1 MNTKDVLLTAATL
14 PKYARKEYLV
24 IERGKS
30 GYSLNTFLKLLTECA
45 YGYINRIESVV
56 DERNAAANSAG
67 YGNIYSLAG
76 YSIPEIIV
84 IKNNQVKVNVNTQL
98 LHELLSDI
106 KEIVTGKPIE
116 QPKEQKP
123 VAEVIATFC
132 NIVNDTGV
140 MIRKDGESATLY
152 CKRVGKFFSVDINES
167 VRKYLHNDP
176 SKGNMETVL
185 NLIVSH
191 IEDNT
196 IKDKITTYINKKLS
210 A

>member
-14 PKYARKEYLV
+14 PKYARKEYFINEQV
-24 IERGKS
+24 KS
-30 GYSLNTFLKLLTECA
+30 GYSLLTFLKLLTECA

-67 YGNIYSLAG
+67 YENIYSISG
-76 YSIPEIIV
+76 YSIPERIIV
-84 IKNNQVKVNVNTQL
+84 ENVQFVVPVDTQL
-98 LHELLSDI
+98 LHELLSNI
-106 KEIVTGKPIE
+106 KEVVTGKPIK

-123 VAEVIATFC
+123 AAEVIATFC

-196 IKDKITTYINKKLS
+196 IKDKITTYINKRLS